1 MTSVHSST
9 TAPVRATT
17 VVAPGRPL
25 TLALVTA
32 ILTGG
37 LAVAG
42 ASALGLPLRDPDGF
56 LGPSWLRLPLIVGA
70 CLLLDT
76 TPRAL
81 WRTRGRL
88 TDLPRALRAVAVERW
103 PWARLVPVLVAVAC
117 FYVTYV
123 GYRNLKNFLPFV
135 FDRTHD
141 VALVALDRTLT
152 LGYDPGDVL
161 HLLLGTGVTAQ
172 VLSWIYMVYLF
183 FVPISVAVSLI
194 FSKHLSYGLWYVSAL
209 CLNWSLGT
217 ISYYLIPASGPFWAM
232 PWSFLDL
239 ERTDVTGLQEALLR
253 NRAAVVAD
261 PYATSSVSGIAAF
274 ASLHV
279 SVTFTAALV
288 LHLVRARPLLRNA
301 MWVYLALVVVSTV
314 YFGWHYLIDVPAGM
328 AIGAIAVWMG
338 AWATGNLHLY
348 RRSATPPVRRPESAL
363 AG

>member
-1 MTSVHSST
+1 MTSVHSPT
-9 TAPVRATT
+9 TTPVRA
-17 VVAPGRPL
+17 VAVAAPGRPL
-25 TLALVTA
+25 ALAVTTA
-32 ILTGG
+32 ALTGG
-37 LAVAG
+37 LAVVG
-42 ASALGLPLRDPDGF
+42 AAALGLPLRDPDGF
-56 LGPSWLRLPLIVGA
+56 LGPGWVRLPLIVGA
-70 CLLLDT
+70 GLLLDVA
-76 TPRAL
+76 PRAV
-81 WRTRGRL
+81 WRTRRVQ
-88 TDLPRALRAVAVERW
+88 DLPRQVRAVALERW

-135 FDRTHD
+135 FDRSHD

-161 HLLLGTGVTAQ
+161 HLMLGTGVTAH
-172 VLSWIYMVYLF
+172 VLSWVYMVYLF
-183 FVPISVAVSLI
+183 FVPISVAVALI
-194 FSKHLSYGLWYVSAL
+194 WSKHLSYGLWYVSAL

-217 ISYYLIPASGPFWAM
+217 VSYYLIPASGPFWAV

-261 PYATSSVSGIAAF
+261 PFATGSVSGIAAF

-301 MWVYLALVVVSTV
+301 MWVYLALVVISTV

-328 AIGAIAVWMG
+328 AIGAGAVWLG

-348 RRSATPPVRRPESAL
+348 RRRDVVAAQRPESVL

>member
-1 MTSVHSST
+1 MTSVHSTT
-9 TAPVRATT
+9 TAPPRVAT

-32 ILTGG
+32 ISTGG
-37 LAVAG
+37 LAMAG
-42 ASALGLPLRDPDGF
+42 AAALGLPLRDPDGF
-56 LGPSWLRLPLIVGA
+56 LGPGWLRLPLIVVT
-70 CLLLDT
+70 CLLLDI

-81 WRTRGRL
+81 WRARGVRGL
-88 TDLPRALRAVAVERW
+88 ARTFRAVAGERW
-103 PWARLVPVLVAVAC
+103 PRGRLVPVLVAVAC

-135 FDRTHD
+135 FDASHD

-152 LGYDPGDVL
+152 LGYDPADVL
-161 HLLLGTGVTAQ
+161 HVLLGTGATAH

-183 FVPISVAVSLI
+183 FVPISVAASLI
-194 FSKHLSYGLWYVSAL
+194 WSKNLSYGLWYVTAL

-217 ISYYLIPASGPFWAM
+217 VSYYLIPSSGPFWAM
-232 PWSFLDL
+232 PWSFVDL
-239 ERTDVTGLQEALLR
+239 ERTDVTGLQESLLR
-253 NRAAVVAD
+253 NRASVVAD
-261 PYATSSVSGIAAF
+261 PFATSSVSGIAAF

-288 LHLVRARPLLRNA
+288 LHLVRARPFLRNA

-314 YFGWHYLIDVPAGM
+314 YFGWHYIIDVPAGM
-328 AIGAIAVWMG
+328 AIGAAAVWLG

-348 RRSATPPVRRPESAL
+348 RRDAVVAVRRPESAL